1 MESRGKTRL
10 IRISVWVAVLSLLLA
25 VVSSLATALAASA
38 HTELRSMAPAS
49 GSTATTAP
57 TQVVLTFS
65 EPVSTR
71 FAAVTVTD
79 GTGATV
85 TDGRPTVSGATV
97 TQPLRA
103 LRDGSYAV
111 TYRVVSED
119 GHPVSGRASF
129 SVHLERT
136 SATAPA
142 TPAPSPSGTSAAAT
156 ATPGAPSGTPSPIA
170 SAPRG
175 VTPQPAV
182 PWALAGVI
190 AAAVI
195 GGIVALGRGR
205 PRRR

>member
-1 MESRGKTRL
+1 MESEGKKRL

-38 HTELRSMAPAS
+38 HTALKSMTPAS

-57 TQVVLTFS
+57 KQVVLTFTERVGTS
-65 EPVSTR
+65 

-79 GTGATV
+79 ARGATV

-129 SVHLERT
+129 SVRLERT

-142 TPAPSPSGTSAAAT
+142 TPPPPGPSATTPATPAAPSATPSPSTSLT
-156 ATPGAPSGTPSPIA
+156 
-170 SAPRG
+170 RG

-182 PWALAGVI
+182 PWGLAGVI
-190 AAAVI
+190 AAALI
-195 GGIVALGRGR
+195 GGIVALGSGR
-205 PRRR
+205 SRRR